1 MNDVEIYNDDC
12 LSILI
17 GGTIKDREK
26 AIIVTDPPY
35 NMNYHYKTYK
45 DNMPED
51 EYYTWLGDILSLLP
65 CVVIHY
71 PESLYRLSFQMGIF
85 PERVISWV
93 YNSNTARQHRDICFF
108 NVKPDFTQVLQP
120 YKNPNDK
127 RIKER
132 IANGKLG
139 SKLYDW
145 FNVDQVKNVSKQ
157 KTSHPC
163 QIPLTVMNYLVGLLP
178 YDAVIVDPFMGS
190 GTTGEAVVNMNRV
203 QGAKRKFVGVELDET
218 YFNISKE
225 RLHKAQQQLSLF

>member
-71 PESLYRLSFQMGIF
+71 PESLYRLSFQMGMF

-132 IANGKLG
+132 IANGNLG

-157 KTSHPC
+157 KTGHPC
-163 QIPLTVMNYLVGLLP
+163 QIP
-178 YDAVIVDPFMGS
+178 
-190 GTTGEAVVNMNRV
+190 
-203 QGAKRKFVGVELDET
+203 
-218 YFNISKE
+218 
-225 RLHKAQQQLSLF
+225 